1 MCEIAA
7 STDIGVAGS
16 AEGTVFPTSIKRTK
30 INSLFDTGATKSV
43 MSGEMYKR
51 LKLGP
56 LNTTRLPKVVGA
68 DGTSLGAMGRI
79 SCEIDIGEQ
88 TFKQTFLSMP
98 EHYKTS
104 DTRKGLRK
112 RQLCRSPLDGR

>member
-1 MCEIAA
+1 M
-7 STDIGVAGS
+7 AGS
-16 AEGTVFPTSIKRTK
+16 AEGTVFPTSIKETK

-56 LNTTRLPKVVGA
+56 LDTKRLPKVVGA
-68 DGTSLGAMGRI
+68 DRTSLGAMGRI
-79 SCEIDIGEQ
+79 SCEINIGEQ
-88 TFKQTFLSMP
+88 DFLSMS

-104 DTRKGLRK
+104 DTWKGLHK
-112 RQLCRSPLDGR
+112 RQLCRSSLDGG